1 MGRFDLTLQQNL
13 HHTGMAASGTASMRL
28 VGIMTAFDYI
38 IVGAGSAGCVLAD
51 KLSADGRHSVLLLE
65 AGPSDRRFW
74 VQTPIGYGATF
85 TDPSVNWRFHGV
97 PEAGLDGRS
106 MYMPRGKVLGGSS
119 SINALVY
126 HRGQA
131 SDYDDWQRAGNAGW
145 DYQSLLPFF
154 ERFESIVGHDQPPQN
169 AAGKLTITDVADQYH
184 PIKSAFFAMSR
195 ELQIPHEERCQMIG
209 EGVYPY
215 YITTRNG
222 KRCSSATAFLWPAK
236 HRQNLRVMTGAM
248 VTKLIIRDGAAV
260 GVAAEQHGQSHIFS
274 ARAEIILAAGAIGSP
289 HILQLSGIG
298 PGALC
303 QSHGIETVCDQPNV
317 GQHLA
322 DHLGINYFHLA
333 NRPTLNNILGSWP
346 HLLLAGARYL
356 LQRQGPLSI
365 GVNQLGGLVRATAD
379 APRLD
384 TQLYI
389 NPITYRIP
397 DDNKRRLTKPDRAPG
412 FVLGFNAC
420 RPYSTGS
427 VSIKSPDATVAP
439 AIHGN
444 YLDDQRDLDDVI
456 RMARFI
462 GRMQQ
467 SPAVQQLLAAP
478 PETDLQALSDAHIL
492 DDFKARSSTVFHPTG
507 TCRMGPDQRHCVVDP
522 QLRVYGVDRLRVAD
536 AAIFPNITSANTNAP
551 TIMVAHKAAALI
563 LASRR

>member
-1 MGRFDLTLQQNL
+1 
-13 HHTGMAASGTASMRL
+13 
-28 VGIMTAFDYI
+28 MTAFDYI

-51 KLSADGRHSVLLLE
+51 KLSANGQHSVLLLE

-85 TDPSVNWRFHGV
+85 TDPSVNWCFQTEA
-97 PEAGLDGRS
+97 EAGLGGRS
-106 MYMPRGKVLGGSS
+106 MYVPRGKVLGGSS

-131 SDYDDWQRAGNAGW
+131 SDYDDWQRAGNIGW
-145 DYQSLLPFF
+145 NYSSLVPFF
-154 ERFESIVGHDQPPQN
+154 ERLENVVGTNQKLESPSS
-169 AAGKLTITDVADQYH
+169 KLTITDVADQYH
-184 PIKSAFFAMSR
+184 PIKSAFFDMSR
-195 ELQIPHEERCQMIG
+195 DLQIPHKDRCQMMG

-222 KRCSSATAFLWPAK
+222 RRCSSSSAFLWPSK
-236 HRQNLRVMTGAM
+236 SRQNLEVMTDAM

-260 GVAAEQHGQSHIFS
+260 GVDVNRHGRPQLFS
-274 ARAEIILAAGAIGSP
+274 ARAEIILTAGAIGSP

-298 PGALC
+298 SGELC
-303 QSHGIETVCDQPNV
+303 QSYGIETICDQPNV
-317 GQHLA
+317 GKHMQ

-346 HLLLAGARYL
+346 HLLLAGLRYL

-365 GVNQLGGLVRATAD
+365 GVNQLGGLVRATPD

-389 NPITYRIP
+389 NPITYRIA
-397 DDNKRRLTKPDRAPG
+397 DGNKRRLTKPDRAPG
-412 FVLGFNAC
+412 FALSFNAC
-420 RPYSTGS
+420 RPYSVGS
-427 VSIKSPDATVAP
+427 VYLKSPSAATPP

-444 YLDDQRDLDDVI
+444 YLYDQRDIDDAL

-462 GRMQQ
+462 GRMQH

-478 PETDLQALSDAHIL
+478 PETDLLALSDNEIVE
-492 DDFKARSSTVFHPTG
+492 DFKMRSGTVFHPCG
-507 TCRMGPDQRHCVVDP
+507 TCRMGPNPRHSVVDA
-522 QLRVYGVDRLRVAD
+522 QLCVHGLKSLRVAD

-551 TIMVAHKAAALI
+551 TIAVAHKAAELI
-563 LASRR
+563 LQSQQ